1 MKALRWT
8 PAASVRRL
16 SSSRRRHPRIS
27 HAATLGVDGGAST
40 FKRLGSNDFRIL
52 GSFEAWSNQRD
63 ASKAIR
69 AARSV
74 RATPLITWEP
84 WAPPPIGTKDQGAA
98 QPRFSNR
105 SIAAGTTRSL
115 HPPVRQIARA
125 HRRTV
130 YLRLAH
136 EFPGQWYPWSIDPES
151 YRRAWRRIHLIFRRS
166 GASNVRFIWSPQ
178 LYANQLAVRARP
190 YWPGSQYV
198 DFVSTSFV
206 HFGPSHGPHGP
217 MIAGL
222 AQLKEFG
229 KPAIIS
235 EANVE
240 YSNRHEVMREL
251 GGVRQI
257 ESLDSRHR
265 LVAIDIPRS
274 ARLGTDADG
283 VASARRRRSLG
294 DSQVDALSSPAAR
307 RSEIA
312 CIPGRPTSGRPGN
325 RSTSCSGRTDRGS

>member
-1 MKALRWT
+1 MKALRWIVLVLFVAT
-8 PAASVRRL
+8 FVVSAGPG
-16 SSSRRRHPRIS
+16 IS

-52 GSFEAWSNQRD
+52 ASFEAWSNQRD
-63 ASKAIR
+63 ASKALR

-74 RATPLITWEP
+74 HATPLITWEP

-105 SIAAGTTRSL
+105 SIAAGRHDRYIRRFAKS
-115 HPPVRQIARA
+115 IAQ

-136 EFPGQWYPWSIDPES
+136 EFPGQWYPWSNDPDD

-166 GASNVRFIWSPQ
+166 GANNVRFIWSPQ

-198 DFVSTSFV
+198 DYVSTSFI

-251 GGVRQI
+251 AAFVRSNRWIRAIVWSQ
-257 ESLDSRHR
+257 SVSRGQHDWAQTR
-265 LVAIDIPRS
+265 MEWPLRGDDEALAILKSMR
-274 ARLGTDADG
+274 
-283 VASARRRRSLG
+283 
-294 DSQVDALSSPAAR
+294 
-307 RSEIA
+307 
-312 CIPGRPTSGRPGN
+312 
-325 RSTSCSGRTDRGS
+325 